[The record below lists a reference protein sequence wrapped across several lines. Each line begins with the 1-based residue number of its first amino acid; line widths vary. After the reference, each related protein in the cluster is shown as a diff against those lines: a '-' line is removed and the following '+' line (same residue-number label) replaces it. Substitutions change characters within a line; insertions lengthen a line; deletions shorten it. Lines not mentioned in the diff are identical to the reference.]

1 MGICN
6 IIIHFYICFL
16 FFLKNG
22 NFKILVA
29 THSCNTHIKMIDEK
43 ILYIYIIY
51 INILNVYFKRKFLL
65 IFIKKNLLFI
75 KINIFFM
82 YIFKCV
88 KYYKRRVFNKILNIS
103 RYLFR
108 KKLLTKYGTTKIKS

>member
-51 INILNVYFKRKFLL
+51 INILNV
-65 IFIKKNLLFI
+65 IDE
-75 KINIFFM
+75 KI
-82 YIFKCV
+82 
-88 KYYKRRVFNKILNIS
+88 
-103 RYLFR
+103 
-108 KKLLTKYGTTKIKS
+108 